1 MSETHADTPPDVDQ
15 ALGRAPAAAARF
27 ARLPASH
34 RREYLNWIAEA
45 KRPATRARRIG
56 EMVERLAREAGQ

>member
-1 MSETHADTPPDVDQ
+1 MISRSQDAPMSETRSEAPADVDR
-15 ALGRAPAAAARF
+15 ALSGAPAAAARF

-34 RREYLNWIAEA
+34 RSEYLNWIAEA

-56 EMVERLAREAGQ
+56 QMV